1 MKYIAHIIH
10 NIRNMINK
18 LDSTLKIQLQKKEQ
32 NYEVIISNSDDLDL
46 IFKGFIMLLKDSGFS
61 EQDINKAL
69 LLNK

>member
-18 LDSTLKIQLQKKEQ
+18 LDPILKIQLQKKEQ